1 MAIKKPKKEG
11 AIMYTE
17 MKLPAA
23 SCRVFWRRRIKRIP
37 LAVATGALALVVLYC
52 LAFASTAPPQ
62 AGSVLPDL
70 NLPVPESTG
79 ERNYLGLEGGAYF
92 KIPQIKAKVVIIEIF
107 SMYCPHCQ
115 REAPEINRMY
125 SIIENNPDLK
135 GKIKLIGIGA
145 GNSPFEVQ
153 VFKEKYTVP
162 FPLFSDDKFT
172 LHKCFGEVRTPY
184 FIGVKINDDGSHRIF
199 YSKLGEFKGAEPFL
213 EVMLQLSG
221 LH

>member
-1 MAIKKPKKEG
+1 MNFETKK
-11 AIMYTE
+11 I
-17 MKLPAA
+17 
-23 SCRVFWRRRIKRIP
+23 
-37 LAVATGALALVVLYC
+37 
-52 LAFASTAPPQ
+52 
-62 AGSVLPDL
+62 
-70 NLPVPESTG
+70 LPVFLSFTFMILLISCAAVDPNKPSRSAKTAVTASKTNDSFPVLELPIPKEEQGKS
-79 ERNYLGLEGGAYF
+79 YLGLSGSGKF
-92 KIPQIKAKVVIIEIF
+92 NTTQIKTKILIIEIF
-107 SMYCPHCQ
+107 SMYCPYCQ
-115 REAPEINRMY
+115 REAPEINRLY
-125 SIIENNPDLK
+125 SIIEKSPDLK

-162 FPLFSDDKFT
+162 FPLFSDEHFT

-213 EVMLQLSG
+213 ELMLQLSE